1 MSDNPKIK
9 QQPSEGF
16 LESQDNKQKM
26 NVALTLVLEFYRVMM
41 GAFLLVFV
49 PQKCGTDLCSLSEHI
64 NSNSAFNKGIFGLNA
79 FTLFLFLILYGVEV
93 KREHKLIH
101 YLEVNRTKPV
111 DNESVGEEL
120 HKIEKS
126 KIQKIWNL
134 DSIYYYL
141 GLSASFVYLVNAVLS
156 TIIIADK
163 YYDSKTITVLAT
175 NILFMGMKVYDVY
188 SICNTKKN
196 VFYSAYL
203 TSRVQFNDVDPEK
216 NLELIGNDEETP
228 INDEKKD
235 EPISNESVVVEGV

>member
-1 MSDNPKIK
+1 MSDNLEIK

-16 LESQDNKQKM
+16 LESQDSKQKM
-26 NVALTLVLEFYRVMM
+26 NVALTLVLEVYRVMM

-49 PQKCGTDLCSLSEHI
+49 PQKCGDDLCSLSEHAT
-64 NSNSAFNKGIFGLNA
+64 SDSAFNKGIFGLNA

-126 KIQKIWNL
+126 KIEKIWNL
-134 DSIYYYL
+134 DSQYYYL
-141 GLSASFVYLVNAVLS
+141 GLSASFVYLINAVLS

-203 TSRVQFNDVDPEK
+203 TSRVQFNDIDPDK
-216 NLELIGNDEETP
+216 NLDLITDQS
-228 INDEKKD
+228 DL
-235 EPISNESVVVEGV
+235 ISNEDVKIENV

>member
-49 PQKCGTDLCSLSEHI
+49 PQKCGDNLCDMGEHL
-64 NSNSAFNKGIFGLNA
+64 NNNSAFSKGIFGLNA
-79 FTLFLFLILYGVEV
+79 LTMFLFLFLYGIEV

-120 HKIEKS
+120 QKIEKS
-126 KIQKIWNL
+126 KIEKIWKL
-134 DSIYYYL
+134 DSHYYYL
-141 GLSASFVYLVNAVLS
+141 GLGSSFVYLINTALS
-156 TIIIADK
+156 AYVISNK
-163 YYDSKTITVLAT
+163 YYDSKTITVLLT
-175 NILFMGMKVYDVY
+175 NVLFMSSKVYDVY

-203 TSRVQFNDVDPEK
+203 KSRVQFNDVDPDK
-216 NLELIGNDEETP
+216 NLDLTTDQSNL
-228 INDEKKD
+228 
-235 EPISNESVVVEGV
+235 ISNEDVKIESV